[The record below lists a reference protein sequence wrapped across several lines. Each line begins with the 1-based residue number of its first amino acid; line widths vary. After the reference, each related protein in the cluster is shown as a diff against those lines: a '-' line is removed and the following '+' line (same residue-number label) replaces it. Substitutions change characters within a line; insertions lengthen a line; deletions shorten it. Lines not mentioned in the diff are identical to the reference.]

1 MTNEKQPM
9 NRISAVIVKIA
20 LDHISNL
27 LALVYV
33 YTELAIPALSMTLQ
47 DQHGPLYHLPEY
59 QLFSAKK
66 NAKMRTK
73 SINKSYCWT
82 YQKYGLRKQNQN
94 Q

>member
-1 MTNEKQPM
+1 MSVCLVTNEKQPM

-20 LDHISNL
+20 LENPYCKDHISNL

-66 NAKMRTK
+66 KMPK
-73 SINKSYCWT
+73 
-82 YQKYGLRKQNQN
+82 
-94 Q
+94 